1 MAARPGGPRRR
12 HHGGGARGREGHGW
26 ERVAHAFDR
35 VTPDHAFD
43 VVRGLFGACAT
54 NLSDGNTE
62 VFAEIALAAATF
74 IESFGAQPLNARS
87 ARARVLQVTD
97 GVPEFEGV
105 NRLRAGFSLWCD
117 ALSESDPKRRS
128 QLVLGG
134 SLDLGAHEQHHL
146 QGAIAGSMDMG
157 MDQSVDFLSQRL
169 AKEGHAGAE
178 LDESATDVLPPWRGA
193 SEPSGATS

>member
-1 MAARPGGPRRR
+1 
-12 HHGGGARGREGHGW
+12 
-26 ERVAHAFDR
+26 
-35 VTPDHAFD
+35 
-43 VVRGLFGACAT
+43 
-54 NLSDGNTE
+54 
-62 VFAEIALAAATF
+62 
-74 IESFGAQPLNARS
+74 
-87 ARARVLQVTD
+87 VLQVTD

-134 SLDLGAHEQHHL
+134 SLDLGVHEQHHL